1 MSVNAQSLEK
11 NTTVKQILL
20 TSKGGK
26 NQPKRWDSFL
36 GVWDRANLIRSFLW
50 TQEITDKAVLLNQFL
65 ARLRRLFGVDFCFVA
80 LLFEGAKALEVGLP
94 EAKAKQLPV
103 NFARLC
109 LDLIASS
116 RVPIVW
122 KQPRKPFDFCSTVIS
137 PLSPSIGQPLGFVM
151 MGHSLPK
158 NFSSSELFLLQS
170 LAGELSWA
178 IRALHS
184 KEDHR
189 KLLTAVSHEL
199 KNPLQVI
206 VGHSALLYDDFTQR
220 CSREQEEQF
229 QNIEKSAR
237 QLLGLVNGIADAA
250 VNRGGNLSVLEEPID
265 LKVTLQE
272 IFAVYQRTAEEKGLK
287 FGPKLAADLPAT
299 IVTDPVKFRQ
309 IVRNLIDAAMISTE
323 TRGVEVAVKCRKGM
337 LEIAAKRIGDGV
349 GGPSVRALYDDP
361 PSLSSDFL
369 RSDGRGRS
377 AMGVVKE
384 YSDLL
389 KGHVH
394 MQSRPGGGSE
404 FTVCLPCE

>member
-1 MSVNAQSLEK
+1 MSVKAQSLEK
-11 NTTVKQILL
+11 KPTVKQILL
-20 TSKGGK
+20 TSKGGRD
-26 NQPKRWDSFL
+26 QPKRWDSFL
-36 GVWDRANLIRSFLW
+36 GLWDRANLIRSFLW
-50 TQEITDKAVLLNQFL
+50 TQEISDEAVLLTQFL
-65 ARLRRLFGVDFCFVA
+65 ARLRRFFNVDFCFA
-80 LLFEGAKALEVGLP
+80 AILFEGAKVLEVGLP
-94 EAKAKQLPV
+94 EAKTKQLPV

-122 KQPRKPFDFCSTVIS
+122 KQPRNPFDFCSTVIS

-151 MGHSLPK
+151 MGHSMPK
-158 NFSSSELFLLQS
+158 SFASSELFLLQS

-184 KEDHR
+184 TENHQ
-189 KLLTAVSHEL
+189 KLLTTVSHEL

-206 VGHSALLYDDFTQR
+206 LGHSALLHDDFTQM
-220 CSREQEEQF
+220 CSREQGEQF

-237 QLLGLVNGIADAA
+237 QLLDLVDGIIDAA
-250 VNRGGNLSVLEEPID
+250 ATHGGNLSVLEESID

-272 IFAVYQRTAEEKGLK
+272 IFAFYHKTAEEKGIK
-287 FGPKLAADLPAT
+287 FETRLAADLPTT

-309 IVRNLIDAAMISTE
+309 IVRNLINSAMISTE
-323 TRGVEVAVKCRKGM
+323 DGAVEVVVQCRKGM
-337 LEIAAKRIGDGV
+337 LEIVAKERGDRIAVTSDRIPYESSSPNGD
-349 GGPSVRALYDDP
+349 L
-361 PSLSSDFL
+361 L
-369 RSDGRGRS
+369 RPEGRGTIALR
-377 AMGVVKE
+377 VVKE

-394 MQSRPGGGSE
+394 VQSRPGEGSE